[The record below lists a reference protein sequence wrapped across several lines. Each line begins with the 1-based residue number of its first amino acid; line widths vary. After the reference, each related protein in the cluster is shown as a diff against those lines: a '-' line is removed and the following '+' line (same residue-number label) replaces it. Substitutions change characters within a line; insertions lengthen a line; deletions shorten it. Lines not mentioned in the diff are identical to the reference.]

1 MHTTPQLSTRQVADL
16 LGISTWQIQRLF
28 EIGALPEPPR
38 FAGKRVIV
46 GDSLPAVIDALRA
59 RGWLPA
65 DVRQEE
71 AAGTPS

>member
-1 MHTTPQLSTRQVADL
+1 MHATPHLSTRQVADL
-16 LGISTWQIQRLF
+16 LGIPTWQIQRLF

-46 GDSLPAVIDALRA
+46 GDSLPAVIDALRD

-65 DVRQEE
+65 EARQEE
-71 AAGTPS
+71 AIGTSS